1 MSGTEERKASDNRFG
16 RLVLNKFFHRVVIGL
31 VVLLVSY
38 IVVLN
43 GAEFNKYQ
51 LKVGDKSEY
60 DIYAP
65 RDVED
70 TISTKKNQEAAAA
83 KVTPKY
89 SRDDSITTKAL
100 ETVSNLIKN
109 LASIK
114 PENYT
119 KEQLIEEY
127 IKVFNNENIILEK
140 TQAGQLVNLDIKSL
154 ESVLTEVVNKVMD
167 QGITEESLERS
178 IRYAK
183 EELSKYPSK
192 QITEIGNIIC
202 ASIIKP
208 NMIEDKVL
216 TEKARQEARSRTSNI
231 VKYEKGN
238 RIVSKDNIITEEQ
251 IEMLKKLNLLKIKG
265 KIDLPFYLG
274 VLAILC
280 ILGAIFIVYLYN
292 FQKEILYSRS
302 DLLLIGIIL
311 ILTLLMARGF
321 VEISVYLI
329 PFSFAAI
336 LFSMLL
342 NVNLAIFINFI
353 LTVVIAVL
361 TKGDINFVYLSL
373 IGGTFAAFA
382 VSRADQRKKMV
393 LAGIAISLVYGMI
406 IACFGIINKEAF
418 SKVAY
423 DGAIG
428 IVNGLFSIIL
438 AIGTLPFWESTF
450 NVITPLK
457 LLELSNP
464 NQPLIKRLLLEAPG
478 TYHHSLLVGN
488 LAEVATEAIG
498 GNALLARVAAYFH
511 DVGKLKRPYFFKENQ
526 YMDNPHERMTPS
538 LSTLVITSHTRDGVE
553 LAAQYGIPL
562 AIKDIIMQHHGTTL
576 VAYFFHKAKQSERLE
591 NQTKQESFR
600 YEGPRPT
607 TKESAV
613 VMLADSV
620 EAAVRSMPDKS
631 EGKIEGLVRKLIKD
645 KLEDGQLDLCDL
657 TLKDLDAIAR
667 AFMKVLSGCFHRR
680 EEYPEI
686 KSDDLEKENIK
697 VVDPLDLLLT
707 DEEKSEEGESCENTS
722 SKQAEKV

>member
-1 MSGTEERKASDNRFG
+1 MSGTEERKALDNRFG
-16 RLVLNKFFHRVVIGL
+16 RLVLNKSFHRLVIGL

-70 TISTKKNQEAAAA
+70 SISTEKNQEAAAA
-83 KVTPKY
+83 KVTQKY

-100 ETVSNLIKN
+100 EIVSNLTKN
-109 LASIK
+109 LSSIK

-127 IKVFNNENIILEK
+127 IKVFNNEKIILDK
-140 TQAGQLVNLDIKSL
+140 TQAGQLVSLDIESL
-154 ESVLTEVVNKVMD
+154 GSVLTEVVNKVMS

-178 IRYAK
+178 VRYAK
-183 EELSKYPSK
+183 EELSKHPSK
-192 QITEIGNIIC
+192 EIRDIGNIMC
-202 ASIIKP
+202 SSIIKP
-208 NMIEDKVL
+208 NMIEDKAL

-238 RIVSKDNIITEEQ
+238 RIVSKDGIVTEEQ

-280 ILGAIFIVYLYN
+280 ILGAIFVVYLYN
-292 FQKEILYSRS
+292 FQKEILYSRA

-321 VEISVYLI
+321 VEISAYLI

-406 IACFGIINKEAF
+406 IACFGIINKEAV
-418 SKVAY
+418 SKVVY
-423 DGAIG
+423 DAGIG
-428 IVNGLFSIIL
+428 VVNGLFSIIL

-498 GNALLARVAAYFH
+498 GNDLLARVAAYFH

-526 YMDNPHERMTPS
+526 YMDNPHERMTPN

-562 AIKDIIMQHHGTTL
+562 AIRDIIMQHHGTTL
-576 VAYFFHKAKQSERLE
+576 VAYFFYKAKQSERLE

-631 EGKIEGLVRKLIKD
+631 EGKIEGLVRKIIKD

-657 TLKDLDAIAR
+657 TLKDLDTIAR
-667 AFMKVLSGCFHRR
+667 AFMKVLSGCFHGR

-686 KSDDLEKENIK
+686 KSDDLEKENFK
-697 VVDPLDLLLT
+697 VVDPLDLLLA
-707 DEEKSEEGESCENTS
+707 DEEQSEEGESCENTG